1 MESSLSTRGTGTTRS
16 DWCGALNKLRRPD
29 FLPPMCLVG
38 ALHCKSVLIL
48 RAKSSNLFCA
58 PQTFHALRAR
68 AFYPS
73 YFSHHRNKV
82 LSPTHGRC
90 PQGGFLFFFQ
100 CQTVCVEISQ
110 LNPSSHCGMARP
122 LRHGVPPGCP
132 TLPLQMVEPECVGE
146 SQ

>member
-38 ALHCKSVLIL
+38 ALHCKSVLSCAQNPPTCFAH
-48 RAKSSNLFCA
+48 RRHSTLFVLA
-58 PQTFHALRAR
+58 HFTLHIFHIIETKFCLQPMDGALRVVFSFFFNVR
-68 AFYPS
+68 LSVSKYPS
-73 YFSHHRNKV
+73 SILHHTAEW
-82 LSPTHGRC
+82 LDLC
-90 PQGGFLFFFQ
+90 AMAFLQG
-100 CQTVCVEISQ
+100 
-110 LNPSSHCGMARP
+110 
-122 LRHGVPPGCP
+122 P